1 MKTIQTVLSAFSRAW
16 ESRATMIST
25 VLTFRLITLAILTP
39 ALGLLTNLVV
49 SLSNQ
54 SALTDQD
61 IARFL
66 ITPVGSIAV
75 IGVLSFVIVIFVL
88 GFALITLVI
97 HNDILGILQALQTGT
112 RVLIG
117 RLRALFIYASLLILR
132 VMVITA
138 PFAVVGLLVAKR
150 YLTQFDINYYLSNRP
165 PEFLFA
171 ASVIAVVAAVLV
183 IFLLNR
189 LLSWALSLH
198 VVLFDEASPNNA
210 FGVSARRM
218 NGNRLSLLK
227 QVIVWLA
234 IRAAI
239 AALMALIVGLVVR
252 HLSADSESLKSVLLI
267 VMVTVSLWSLA
278 GVVLA
283 SISDGALAFLLY
295 DRFDPNRDRVKIRP
309 GDARQSI
316 SLRWAITGI
325 LVACGLGLASGM
337 ALIDQVQTS
346 DNVQIIAHRGAAGD
360 RPENTMT
367 AVRKALEDGAD
378 WIEIDVQETADNEV
392 VVVHD
397 SDFMKLSLVDLK
409 VWDATMDDL
418 AGIDIGS
425 WFDPQYAEE
434 RTPLLRDVLLE
445 AKGRSNVLIELK
457 YYGHDVDLENR
468 VAAIVEATDMAENI
482 ATMSLEY
489 PAVEKMKALRADWR
503 SGVLAATAIGNLGK
517 LNADFVAVSGAI
529 LSQSLIDSVHK
540 KGKDIYV
547 WTINDPL
554 DMSSMMS
561 RGVDGIITDEPALA
575 RTVLE
580 IRAELSTAERFLLLL
595 ADVVGIQMNTAN
607 YRDTSP

>member
-1 MKTIQTVLSAFSRAW
+1 MKTLQTVVSAFSQAW
-16 ESRATMIST
+16 AIRATMIST
-25 VLTFRLITLAILTP
+25 VLTFRLIGLAILTP

-66 ITPVGSIAV
+66 LTPVGSIAV
-75 IGVLSFVIVIFVL
+75 IGVLSFAIVISVL

-97 HNDILGILQALQTGT
+97 HSDLPGIWQALHSGA

-117 RLRALFIYASLLILR
+117 RLKALFIYALLLILR

-150 YLTQFDINYYLSNRP
+150 YLTQFDINYYLTNRP
-165 PEFLFA
+165 PEFFFA
-171 ASVIAVVAAVLV
+171 ASVIAAIAAVLA
-183 IFLLNR
+183 IILLNR
-189 LLSWALSLH
+189 LLSWAMSMH

-210 FGVSARRM
+210 FGVSARQM
-218 NGNRLSLLK
+218 NGHRLSLLK
-227 QVIVWLA
+227 QVVVWLA

-239 AALMALIVGLVVR
+239 ASLMALIVGLIVR

-267 VMVTVSLWSLA
+267 VVATVSLWSLA

-283 SISDGALAFLLY
+283 SISGGALAYLLY
-295 DRFDPNRDRVKIRP
+295 DRFDPNRDHVKIRP

-316 SLRWAITGI
+316 SMWWGIAGI

-337 ALIDQVQTS
+337 ALIDQIQTS

-360 RPENTMT
+360 RPENTM
-367 AVRKALEDGAD
+367 ASVRKALEDGAD

-409 VWDATMDDL
+409 VWDATLEDL
-418 AGIDIGS
+418 ADIDIGS

-445 AKGRSNVLIELK
+445 AKGSAKVLIELK

-468 VAAIVEATDMAENI
+468 VAGIVEATDMAENI
-482 ATMSLEY
+482 ATMSLKY
-489 PAVEKMKALRADWR
+489 PAVEKMKALRPGWR
-503 SGVLAATAIGNLGK
+503 SGVLAATAIGNLAK
-517 LNADFVAVSGAI
+517 LNADFVAVSYGS
-529 LSQSLIDSVHK
+529 LSQSLIDSVHSE
-540 KGKDIYV
+540 GKDIYV

-554 DMSSMMS
+554 DMSNLIS

-580 IRAELSTAERFLLLL
+580 IRADLSTPERFLLLL
-595 ADVVGIQMNTAN
+595 ADVVGVQMNTAN
-607 YRDTSP
+607 YRDASP

>member
-54 SALTDQD
+54 SAPTDQD

-66 ITPVGSIAV
+66 LTPVGSIAV

-234 IRAAI
+234 IRVAI